1 MGPTDFRSKLSLQD
15 SRGSDNQATTVL
27 DMKNINRS
35 IKKDQDAQL
44 SVKNQTPIKPIDI
57 GSQNQPRVSATIG
70 KHKFLTGGHKRTLSG
85 VVADVKTLNNT
96 KITNKEYAFAD
107 LIGDINYM
115 NDEIEGPKEESK
127 EETVLT
133 KKQLAQMKKQQ

>member
-15 SRGSDNQATTVL
+15 SRGSDNQATTAL
-27 DMKNINRS
+27 DMININRS
-35 IKKDQDAQL
+35 IKKEQDAQL
-44 SVKNQTPIKPIDI
+44 SVKNQTPIKPIEL

-70 KHKFLTGGHKRTLSG
+70 KHKFLTGSHKRTLSG
-85 VVADVKTLNNT
+85 VVADVNTLNNT

-107 LIGDINYM
+107 LLGDINYI
-115 NDEIEGPKEESK
+115 NDEKEGPKEESK

-133 KKQLAQMKKQQ
+133 KKQMAQMKKQ

>member
-15 SRGSDNQATTVL
+15 SKGSDNQATTAL

-57 GSQNQPRVSATIG
+57 GSQQPRISGTVG
-70 KHKFLTGGHKRTLSG
+70 KHKFLTGSHKRTLSG
-85 VVADVKTLNNT
+85 VVADVHTLNNT

-107 LIGDINYM
+107 LLGDINYF
-115 NDEIEGPKEESK
+115 NPE
-127 EETVLT
+127 
-133 KKQLAQMKKQQ
+133 